1 MKVLITG
8 ANGLLGQKLVELLK
22 QKGIDF
28 LATSQ
33 GDSRIVTPGIN
44 YHPLDIRD
52 PEEVNTVIGEYQPT
66 VVINTAAMTQVD
78 QCETDRKKCWNL
90 NVTAVAHLME
100 ACDENHTHLVHLST
114 DFIFDGKHG
123 PYREEDEPN
132 PVNFYGES
140 KLAAERLLIGSSI
153 QWSIVRTILVYG
165 TTQGPSRSNII
176 LWVKRNLESGKSIQV
191 VDDQF
196 RTPTLVEDLAI
207 GCYQVAKKSA
217 NGIYHISGKDM
228 LTPYDMAILTAEHY
242 SLDKSLINRTTS
254 EVFKQPAARPMKT
267 GFIIEK
273 AQSDLGYQPRS
284 FEAGLSLISSASE

>member
-8 ANGLLGQKLVELLK
+8 ANGLLGQKLVDLLK
-22 QKGIDF
+22 QQGVDF

-33 GDSRIVTPGIN
+33 GASRIVTPGIN
-44 YHPLDIRD
+44 YHSLDIRD
-52 PEEVNTVIGEYQPT
+52 PEEVNTVIAEYKPS

-90 NVTAVAHLME
+90 NVTAVAHLVE
-100 ACDENHTHLVHLST
+100 ACDENGTHLVHLST
-114 DFIFDGKHG
+114 DFIFDGKNG
-123 PYREEDEPN
+123 PYREDDEPN
-132 PVNFYGES
+132 PINFYGES
-140 KLAAERLLIGSSI
+140 KLAAERLLVGSSI

-176 LWVKRNLESGKSIQV
+176 LWVKSNLESGKSIQV

-217 NGIYHISGKDM
+217 SGIYHISGKDM

-254 EVFKQPAARPMKT
+254 DVFKQPAARPMRT

-273 AQSDLGYQPRS
+273 AQTDLGYEPRS
-284 FEAGLSLISSASE
+284 FEAGLALITSASE